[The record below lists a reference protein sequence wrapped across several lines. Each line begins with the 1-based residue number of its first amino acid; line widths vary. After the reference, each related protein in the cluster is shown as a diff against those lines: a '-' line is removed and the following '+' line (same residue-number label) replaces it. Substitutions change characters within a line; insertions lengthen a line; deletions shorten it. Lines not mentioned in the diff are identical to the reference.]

1 MGVTRILDLM
11 VILLL
16 ATVVLLPRPDAS
28 AKPALVLEPEQ
39 RARVA
44 ELQSTLIG
52 RPEAVEASL
61 ELANLFLDGRRPD
74 WTIAT
79 VTAALAHHPND
90 YRLHHLKAIAYADRF
105 EGQPAFEAAE
115 RATALCEQ
123 RPPPAGA
130 PACGEAAGARLALL
144 TSTLAEIAKVD
155 MKKQPYL
162 AKEKIFKTLHPTFI
176 PRPPAAKTAP
186 QPKTKP
192 AKPAP

>member
-1 MGVTRILDLM
+1 M

-28 AKPALVLEPEQ
+28 VKPALVLEPEQ

-79 VTAALAHHPND
+79 VTAAIAHHPND

-123 RPPPAGA
+123 RPAPSGA
-130 PACGEAAGARLALL
+130 PACGEAAGARLGLL
-144 TSTLAEIAKVD
+144 TSTLAEVAKVD

-176 PRPPAAKTAP
+176 PKPPKTGSRAKSAPAAPTP
-186 QPKTKP
+186 
-192 AKPAP
+192 

>member
-1 MGVTRILDLM
+1 M

-28 AKPALVLEPEQ
+28 VKPALVLEPEQ

-44 ELQSTLIG
+44 ELQSTLLA

-74 WTIAT
+74 WTLVT
-79 VTAALAHHPND
+79 VTAAIAHHPND

-115 RATALCEQ
+115 RAAALCEQ
-123 RPPPAGA
+123 RPAPAGA

-144 TSTLAEIAKVD
+144 TSTLAEVAKVD

-176 PRPPAAKTAP
+176 PKPPKHGSRSKTTPVAPAAPVA
-186 QPKTKP
+186 
-192 AKPAP
+192 PAP

>member
-1 MGVTRILDLM
+1 M

-28 AKPALVLEPEQ
+28 VKPALVLEPEQ

-44 ELQSTLIG
+44 ELQSTVLG
-52 RPEAVEASL
+52 HPDAVDASL

-74 WTIAT
+74 WTLAT

-123 RPPPAGA
+123 RPPPAGGS
-130 PACGEAAGARLALL
+130 ACGEAAGARLALL
-144 TSTLAEIAKVD
+144 TSTLAEVAKVD

-176 PRPPAAKTAP
+176 PRPPKARAPKGAAPSKTAP
-186 QPKTKP
+186 AAPTAPKP
-192 AKPAP
+192 